1 MSTSTRFQVIQPA
14 KSSDHDS
21 ALLHAV
27 VAKLEDSATKEA
39 VRVLIAGLEFGGAV
53 VSKLND
59 LVTPQE
65 AAEFLGVSRQYVD
78 KLIAEGRIEF
88 EYKPASKH
96 RVIRVVDLV
105 ALEQSRQEGISRIGK
120 AINDLIDSGAE
131 Y

>member
-1 MSTSTRFQVIQPA
+1 MTQAPRFLVVHPIE
-14 KSSDHDS
+14 KSDHDS
-21 ALLHAV
+21 ALLNSVLAE
-27 VAKLEDSATKEA
+27 LDNPATKVA
-39 VRVLIAGLEFGGAV
+39 LQVLIAGMESGGAV
-53 VSKLND
+53 VSKLNA

-78 KLIAEGRIEF
+78 KLLADGRIKF

-96 RVIRVVDLV
+96 RVIRVADLV
-105 ALEQSRQEGISRIGK
+105 ALEQSRREGISRIGK

>member
-1 MSTSTRFQVIQPA
+1 MI
-14 KSSDHDS
+14 
-21 ALLHAV
+21 
-27 VAKLEDSATKEA
+27 AKLEDPTTKDA
-39 VRVLIAGLEFGGAV
+39 VRVLIAGMESGGAV
-53 VSKLND
+53 VSKLNA

-78 KLIAEGRIEF
+78 KLLAEGRIKF

-96 RVIRVVDLV
+96 RVIRVADLV

>member
-1 MSTSTRFQVIQPA
+1 MTTAARFFVVQPS
-14 KSSDHDS
+14 KESGHDS

-27 VAKLEDSATKEA
+27 VGKLENPTTKDA
-39 VRVLIAGLEFGGAV
+39 VRVLLAGMESGGAI
-53 VSKLND
+53 VSELNA

-78 KLIAEGRIEF
+78 KLIAEGRIKF

-96 RVIRVVDLV
+96 RVIRVADLV
-105 ALEQSRQEGISRIGK
+105 ALEQRRQEGNSRISK
-120 AINDLIDSGAE
+120 AINDLIDAGAE

>member
-1 MSTSTRFQVIQPA
+1 MKDPT
-14 KSSDHDS
+14 
-21 ALLHAV
+21 
-27 VAKLEDSATKEA
+27 TKDA
-39 VRVLIAGLEFGGAV
+39 VRVLIAGMESGGAV

-78 KLIAEGRIEF
+78 KLITEGRIEF

-96 RVIRVVDLV
+96 RVIRVSDLV
-105 ALEQSRQEGISRIGK
+105 ALEQSRQEGNSRIGT
-120 AINDLIDSGAE
+120 AINDLIDLGAE

>member
-1 MSTSTRFQVIQPA
+1 MES
-14 KSSDHDS
+14 
-21 ALLHAV
+21 
-27 VAKLEDSATKEA
+27 
-39 VRVLIAGLEFGGAV
+39 GGAV

-59 LVTPQE
+59 LITPQE

-78 KLIAEGRIEF
+78 KLLAEGRIKF

-96 RVIRVVDLV
+96 RVIRVADLV
-105 ALEQSRQEGISRIGK
+105 ALEQSRQEGIGRIGK

>member
-1 MSTSTRFQVIQPA
+1 MSTSTRFQIIQPD

-21 ALLHAV
+21 ELLHSI
-27 VAKLEDSATKEA
+27 VAALEDPRTREA
-39 VRVLIAGLEFGGAV
+39 VRVLIAGLESGGAV
-53 VSKLND
+53 VSKLNA

-78 KLIAEGRIEF
+78 KLLAEGRINF

-105 ALEQSRQEGISRIGK
+105 ALEQSRHEGISRIGK
-120 AINDLIDSGAE
+120 AINDLIDTGAE